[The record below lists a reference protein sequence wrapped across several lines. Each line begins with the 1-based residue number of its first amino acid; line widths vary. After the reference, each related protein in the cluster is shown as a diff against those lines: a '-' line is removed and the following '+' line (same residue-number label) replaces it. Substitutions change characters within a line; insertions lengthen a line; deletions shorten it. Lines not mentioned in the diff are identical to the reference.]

1 MIYGWW
7 FDYTDDTSIVHPGI
21 LFHPMKWSVTS
32 EGWKVHF
39 ACCIHCC
46 WRLYT
51 LLLGTRQQQ
60 PPRQA
65 GKRRKMRECCV
76 SLFVYL
82 VEMQVYNK
90 WQVTGYPNQD
100 GCSWLT
106 LHITQYINI
115 VVTSLM
121 FSLFLVLY
129 SCFLFKTTWLLNC
142 WFVVYSCISW
152 QQHLAWYRNIL

>member
-1 MIYGWW
+1 MIFIESWMIYGWW

-90 WQVTGYPNQD
+90 WQVTGYPNQR
-100 GCSWLT
+100 WLQ
-106 LHITQYINI
+106 LADSSYYSIYKYS
-115 VVTSLM
+115 SLM
-121 FSLFLVLY
+121 FSLCLVLY

-142 WFVVYSCISW
+142 WFLFLYFMTTTSGLI
-152 QQHLAWYRNIL
+152 